1 MEVDAW
7 KPEDWREGRRR
18 RAFELQ
24 QLGRSENEIAQ
35 ALGVTQGAVS
45 QWLSRGSTDGGP
57 AWSTKPR
64 PGRPPKLTEPQRL
77 MIPDMLSHGAEAWG
91 FRGELWTSARVA
103 LVLRWQFGVSYH
115 KAHVTRLLKQLQWSP
130 QLPIERAIQRD
141 EVAIERFRLER
152 WPALKKTRRSGLV
165 RSS

>member
-1 MEVDAW
+1 MEADEP

-18 RAFELQ
+18 RAFELW

-45 QWLSRGSTDGGP
+45 QWLSRGSPDGAP
-57 AWSTKPR
+57 AWVTKPR

-91 FRGELWTSARVA
+91 FRGEVWTAARVA
-103 LVLRWQFGVSYH
+103 HVLRWQFGVSYH

-130 QLPIERAIQRD
+130 QLPIQRAIQRD
-141 EVAIERFRLER
+141 EAAIEQFRRER
-152 WPALKKTRRSGLV
+152 WPELKKTQRSGLV
-165 RSS
+165 KLS